1 MPLATLKKEACPQIS
16 SYDFIV
22 LCQLESFIPNTLV
35 SWEGKDFAPSERS
48 SLLLQRSVPSSSG
61 TRKSRPK
68 GFVVDIRSNEEF
80 RQGHVP
86 HSINMPHDSAF
97 VADGSLAPSKA
108 AATLSAVGGKILCVV
123 GNKGDAAA
131 SIVSGVGGRWVG
143 QGARLLT

>member
-35 SWEGKDFAPSERS
+35 TWKDKDFAPSDS
-48 SLLLQRSVPSSSG
+48 GSLLLRRVITSASG
-61 TRKSRPK
+61 ARKRARPK

-86 HSINMPHDSAF
+86 NSINIPHDSAF
-97 VADGSLAPSKA
+97 LADGSLAPCKA
-108 AATLSAVGGKILCVV
+108 AATLSSAGGKILCIV

-131 SIVSGVGGRWVG
+131 AVVSGWGLVGR
-143 QGARLLT
+143 